1 MTAQAALPAGTEGA
15 ETMAIWQLEGHA
27 VEKVWGR
34 RDLPAMF
41 GDTGTRAGPIGEI
54 WFADDAAPDLLV
66 KYLFTSEK
74 LSVQVHPDDAKAQA
88 SGHRCG
94 KEEAWYVLSAEPGA
108 VIGAGFAA
116 AMTGDELR
124 AAALDGTIETLMTW
138 HPVKPGDFFHVPA
151 GTVHAIGAGV
161 SLVEIQQNV
170 DLTYRLYDYGR
181 PRELHLEEG
190 IAAAVA
196 APFVPTEIRPNGP
209 ARDGL
214 AASDK
219 FMIERLTG
227 GMAHQVAA
235 SAQAPVWIMPI
246 AGDCAASD
254 AALAPG
260 TVWLAD
266 APTRITLADGAIALA
281 ARAVQTN

>member
-1 MTAQAALPAGTEGA
+1 
-15 ETMAIWQLEGHA
+15 MAIRQLEGHA

-34 RDLPAMF
+34 RDLPAMY
-41 GDTGTRAGPIGEI
+41 GDAADRAEPVGEI

-66 KYLFTSEK
+66 KYLFTSER
-74 LSVQVHPDDAKAQA
+74 LSIQVHPDDAKAQA

-108 VIGAGFAA
+108 VIGAGFADSL
-116 AMTGDELR
+116 TGDELR
-124 AAALDGTIETLMTW
+124 AAALDGSIEALMTW

-151 GTVHAIGAGV
+151 GTVHAIGAGL

-181 PRELHLEEG
+181 PRELHLDDG

-196 APFVPTEIRPNGP
+196 APFAPAEIRLSGP
-209 ARDGL
+209 AREVL

-219 FMIERLTG
+219 FVIERLTG
-227 GMAHQVAA
+227 GMDHHVAA
-235 SAQAPVWIMPI
+235 STQRPAWILPI
-246 AGDCAASD
+246 AGGCIGGDIL
-254 AALAPG
+254 LAPG
-260 TVWLAD
+260 TVWLAE
-266 APTRITLADGAIALA
+266 APTAVTLGSNATLLV
-281 ARAVQTN
+281 ARAGGTPDSE

>member
-1 MTAQAALPAGTEGA
+1 MR
-15 ETMAIWQLEGHA
+15 QLEGHA

-34 RDLPAMF
+34 RDLPAMY
-41 GDTGTRAGPIGEI
+41 GEVGPRAGPVGEI

-66 KYLFTSEK
+66 KYLFTLER
-74 LSVQVHPDDAKAQA
+74 LSIQVHPDDAQAQA

-94 KEEAWYVLSAEPGA
+94 KEEAWYVISAEPGA
-108 VIGAGFAA
+108 VIGAGLSA

-124 AAALDGTIETLMTW
+124 AATLDGSIETLMTW
-138 HPVKPGDFFHVPA
+138 HSVKPGDFFHVPA

-181 PRELHLEEG
+181 PRELHLDDG

-196 APFVPTEIRPNGP
+196 APFVPAAICPSGP
-209 ARDGL
+209 ARDVL

-219 FMIERLTG
+219 FVIERLTG
-227 GMAHQVAA
+227 GMDHHVAA
-235 SAQAPVWIMPI
+235 SRERPAWILPI
-246 AGDCAASD
+246 AGGCTAED
-254 AALAPG
+254 AMLAPG
-260 TVWLAD
+260 TVWLGET
-266 APTRITLADGAIALA
+266 PTEVTLGHSATLLV
-281 ARAVQTN
+281 ARAGRTQDCE

>member
-1 MTAQAALPAGTEGA
+1 
-15 ETMAIWQLEGHA
+15 MAIRQIEGHA
-27 VEKVWGR
+27 VGKVWGR
-34 RDLPAMF
+34 RDVPAMF
-41 GDTGTRAGPIGEI
+41 GDANTRAEQVGEI

-74 LSVQVHPDDAKAQA
+74 LSIQVHPDDAQAQA

-108 VIGAGFAA
+108 VIGAGFSA

-124 AAALDGTIETLMTW
+124 SATLDGSIEALMTW

-181 PRELHLEEG
+181 PRELHLDDG

-196 APFVPTEIRPNGP
+196 APFVPAAIRPSGR
-209 ARDGL
+209 ARDVL

-219 FMIERLTG
+219 FVIERLTG
-227 GMAHQVAA
+227 DIVHHLDA
-235 SAQAPVWIMPI
+235 SPTRPAWIMPI
-246 AGDCAASD
+246 AGDCAAGD

-266 APTRITLADGAIALA
+266 APTDIALA
-281 ARAVQTN
+281 HGAAVLVARAGALQDC